1 MVNKQ
6 FVLCNGESHCT
17 KLLECSQPTP
27 PQGREDMFGSSF
39 CEGWKSTTQVGCR
52 GSPCI
57 YIYIYIYVCIYIYI
71 NHIYIYMYIYM
82 VRPHHDLSLLD
93 FFLAWYDYIYI

>member
-57 YIYIYIYVCIYIYI
+57 YIYICMYIYIQTIYIYI
-71 NHIYIYMYIYM
+71 HVYIYIYGQT
-82 VRPHHDLSLLD
+82 PP
-93 FFLAWYDYIYI
+93 